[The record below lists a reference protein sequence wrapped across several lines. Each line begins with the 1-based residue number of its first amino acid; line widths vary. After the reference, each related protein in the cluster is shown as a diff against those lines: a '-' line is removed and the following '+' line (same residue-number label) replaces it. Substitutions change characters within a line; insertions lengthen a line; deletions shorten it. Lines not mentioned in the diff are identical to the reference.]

1 MAESEIDLEFK
12 RGELTRKLSAGEDV
26 VIQSERAAVLRN
38 VTCPK
43 AQYHFVVLPKEEI
56 ANVLAVCKTALNK
69 CKCMYVCMHMQKYI
83 FS

>member
-1 MAESEIDLEFK
+1 MAESEIDVEFK
-12 RGELTRKLSAGEDV
+12 RGELTRKLNAGEDV
-26 VIQSERAAVLRN
+26 VIQSDRAAVLRN

-56 ANVLAVCKTALNK
+56 ANVLAVGKTKLNMYVHVYL
-69 CKCMYVCMHMQKYI
+69 CMYMQKYI